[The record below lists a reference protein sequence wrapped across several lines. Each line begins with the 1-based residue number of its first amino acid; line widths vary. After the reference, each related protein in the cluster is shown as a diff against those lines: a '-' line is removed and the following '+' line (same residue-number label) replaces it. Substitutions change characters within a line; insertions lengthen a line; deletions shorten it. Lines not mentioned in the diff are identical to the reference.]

1 MHRRRTFLIGGA
13 ALWGAANIA
22 HAQTWGDVIGVVV
35 KSQTGGASFTQGE
48 AASGVKE
55 ALRFGVVVATT
66 RLGKTDGF
74 FKDFKVHIPLPSTL
88 AKVQQTVKPFGLAG
102 PLDDLELRMNRSA
115 EAAMPAA
122 KKIFLNVVQSLTLSD
137 AISIVRGGETGAT
150 TFLRSRTEGD
160 LTKALTPPMKK
171 TLNASGAFSVLDVV
185 GRKFRSYGGT
195 DFKNN
200 LKQQVIDFAVLKTLD
215 GGFHYIGEEERA
227 IRRDPVK
234 RTTEILRKVF
244 G

>member
-1 MHRRRTFLIGGA
+1 MHGRRTFLIGGA
-13 ALWGAANIA
+13 ALLGAASAA
-22 HAQTWGDVIGVVV
+22 HAQTWGDVLGAVV
-35 KSQTGGASFTQGE
+35 KSQTGGTSFTQGE

-55 ALRFGVVVATT
+55 ALRFGVVAATT

-88 AKVQQTVKPFGLAG
+88 AKVQQSVKPFGLAG

-122 KKIFLNVVQSLTLSD
+122 KKIFLDVVQALTLSD

-171 TLNASGAFSVLDVV
+171 TLNASGAFKVLDSAT
-185 GRKFRSYGGT
+185 RSLNPYGGASLRG
-195 DFKNN
+195 D
-200 LKQQVIDFAVLKTLD
+200 LKQQVIDFAVLKALD

-234 RTTEILRKVF
+234 RTTDILRKVF